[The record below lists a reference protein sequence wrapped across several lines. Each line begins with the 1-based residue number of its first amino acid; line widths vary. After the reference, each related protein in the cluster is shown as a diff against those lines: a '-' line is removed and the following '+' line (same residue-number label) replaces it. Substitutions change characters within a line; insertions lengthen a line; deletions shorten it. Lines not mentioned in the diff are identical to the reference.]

1 MSYFHKRILIAL
13 TLILYF
19 SCAAAQSTQPGADI
33 LGNWKIIKH
42 VSPTGATSSLT
53 ERDVRRLIGKP
64 VVVDATLF
72 EFNGHKCA
80 QPDYKRSDDDT
91 ADYFY
96 REWRVNSD
104 EMPIGKRVTIVEN
117 RCGDNVL
124 YPTRKDHMIVAEDGF
139 FFEAVRV
146 GSNAVA
152 APDPSRIN
160 SGLNADIF
168 GTWTID
174 GADWKGSGYDSEEAK
189 KKKAGIYLGM
199 PVYITAKRF
208 FYNGNT
214 CKKPT
219 YKRSR
224 QEKTAHFHGDWRA
237 ARDRIL
243 FLPKILTVVET
254 DCGTIYPIS
263 KKLILIEDKNGMFF
277 SAFPLSDE
285 SPVNSYSPRN

>member
-1 MSYFHKRILIAL
+1 MNVILKCLLRSASIVVL
-13 TLILYF
+13 TFFF
-19 SCAAAQSTQPGADI
+19 SPAQASDPNANI
-33 LGNWKIIKH
+33 LGKWKIARH
-42 VSPTGATSSLT
+42 VSPDGATSSMT
-53 ERDVRRLIGKP
+53 QRDVERLIGKQLL
-64 VVVDATLF
+64 VTKDLF
-72 EFNGHKCA
+72 EFNARQCPH
-80 QPDYKRSDDDT
+80 PDYKRSVDEA

-96 REWRVNSD
+96 REWRVNSE

-124 YPTRKDHMIVAEDGF
+124 YPTSKDHMIVAEDGF
-139 FFEAVRV
+139 FFEAVRL

-152 APDPSRIN
+152 TPERASSN
-160 SGLNADIF
+160 NGQSEVNADIF

-189 KKKAGIYLGM
+189 KKKAGIYMGM
-199 PVYITAKRF
+199 PVYISAERF

-214 CKKPT
+214 CKNPT

-224 QEKTAHFHGDWRA
+224 QEKTAYFHGDWRA
-237 ARDRIL
+237 DKGRLL

-263 KKLILIEDKNGMFF
+263 KKLIIIEDRNGMFF
-277 SAFPLSDE
+277 SAAPLSAWRA
-285 SPVNSYSPRN
+285 STK